1 MTLRT
6 RRWSRLEALVPNDG
20 GQTALNPV
28 NEAPIGSPETVV
40 TSPGMAAPDREEAG
54 EPRTRPSRRQPPG
67 ARALGAV
74 VGPFTRTGSYYAQS
88 WRDYLDRQPH
98 ELPIAR
104 PTIALAVHAL
114 RDEIVLL
121 GLRARR
127 PVSDVHEFDRINREV
142 VAALDFYGRR
152 GWLDKPEGFF
162 ASPPP
167 LTDVTIRQMKGR
179 RRSHERIVFDSG
191 YKPYPGEPGRKR
203 WLSYSANDRE
213 YALMLRHKEP
223 RPWLVCVHGAEMGR
237 AALDLTLFRAWHLHQ
252 DLGLNVVLPVLPM
265 HGPRGRGLPK
275 GAVYPGEDV
284 MDNVHATAQAVWDVR
299 RLLSWIRAQQPES
312 PIGLN
317 SISLGGY
324 VTSLVASL
332 EDGLTCAILG
342 VPVADLIEL
351 LGRHAGLERH
361 DPRRH
366 TVTLAEPIGRM
377 VSPLS
382 LCPRVPMS
390 GRFIYAGVA
399 DRLVHPREQVVRLWE
414 HWGRPE
420 IVWYHGGHTGF
431 FESHPVQ
438 RFVDDALVQSGLVG
452 GSPIVRESDRPA

>member
-1 MTLRT
+1 MVGR
-6 RRWSRLEALVPNDG
+6 
-20 GQTALNPV
+20 
-28 NEAPIGSPETVV
+28 
-40 TSPGMAAPDREEAG
+40 AA
-54 EPRTRPSRRQPPG
+54 
-67 ARALGAV
+67 
-74 VGPFTRTGSYYAQS
+74 
-88 WRDYLDRQPH
+88 
-98 ELPIAR
+98 
-104 PTIALAVHAL
+104 
-114 RDEIVLL
+114 
-121 GLRARR
+121 
-127 PVSDVHEFDRINREV
+127 
-142 VAALDFYGRR
+142 
-152 GWLDKPEGFF
+152 GFF
-162 ASPPP
+162 AAPPP
-167 LTDVTIRQMKGR
+167 LTDVTVRQVKGR

-191 YKPYPGEPGRKR
+191 YKPYPGEPGRQR
-203 WLSYSANDRE
+203 WLGYRANNCE

-237 AALDLTLFRAWHLHQ
+237 ATLDLTLFRARHLHE

-265 HGPRGRGLPK
+265 HGPRARGLPR
-275 GAVYPGEDV
+275 GAVFPGEDV
-284 MDNVHATAQAVWDVR
+284 IDNVHATAQAVWDVR

-351 LGRHAGLERH
+351 LGRHADLDRH

-382 LCPRVPMS
+382 LNPRVPMS

-399 DRLVHPREQVVRLWE
+399 DRLVHPREQVARLWA

-431 FESHPVQ
+431 FQSQPVQ

-452 GSPIVRESDRPA
+452 GTPIVRESDRPA